1 MVATMVALSSST
13 ALCEANT
20 GRFVDQVVVNA
31 NGAAMGTV
39 RRLTGEATGLEFRR
53 KNLTAEVCYGDW
65 SLAPPWSANDFKRLD
80 ESDDTLFYPE
90 EAPKLVYHID
100 EGAVAALTNYYKM
113 QIPPKAAVL
122 DICSS
127 WVSHYP
133 IDLQINAVGVG
144 INQRE
149 LSNNVQ
155 LESYRVID
163 LNKTPKLPF
172 PDGSFDIVTCVV
184 SVDYLTRPVEVL
196 REAKRVLKPSG
207 KIIISQSNRLFFTKA
222 VKMWLSMSDLD
233 RLELIS
239 QYLYYAGFSRS
250 KIEAFDIT
258 PVRSSPVAV
267 PSKDPMYVV
276 QATAV

>member
-1 MVATMVALSSST
+1 MVATMVALTSST
-13 ALCEANT
+13 ALCEAAT
-20 GRFVDQVVVNA
+20 ARFVDQVVVDA

-65 SLAPPWSANDFKRLD
+65 TPAPPWSASDFKRLD

-90 EAPKLVYHID
+90 AAPKLVYHID

-113 QIPPKAAVL
+113 QIPAKAAVL

-133 IDLQINAVGVG
+133 IDLPIKAVGVG

-155 LESYRVID
+155 LESYRVVD

-172 PDGSFDIVTCVV
+172 PDRSFDVVTCVV
-184 SVDYLTRPVEVL
+184 SVDYLTHPVEVL
-196 REAKRVLKPSG
+196 REAKRVLRPSG

-258 PVRSSPVAV
+258 PVRSSPVAA
-267 PSKDPMYVV
+267 PSKDPMFIV
-276 QATAV
+276 QATTV